1 MTQLVWISVL
11 DSRVTWPN
19 DSRLSGFEQQKC
31 MFLLFW
37 SLEYRTQS
45 PARAVPTGSL
55 REVVSQYFSWLP
67 KFVNHPWGS
76 LVYSLITHLCL
87 LCKSS
92 STVFWRITKSL
103 PDLKGRG
110 HRDIQNRRMSRTCGF
125 GVWASTMV
133 VGRLL
138 HILQGQGGGRR
149 A

>member
-37 SLEYRTQS
+37 RLEYRTQS

-92 STVFWRITKSL
+92 EVSCSSAWYSPAEPRDTCPLICLILASWAARHLPAHL
-103 PDLKGRG
+103 PDTRQLSLATPARSS
-110 HRDIQNRRMSRTCGF
+110 D
-125 GVWASTMV
+125 W
-133 VGRLL
+133 
-138 HILQGQGGGRR
+138 
-149 A
+149 